1 MLQKLSRIVEK
12 NKKSITCWYILTVI
26 QQYVWWLREMI
37 CFRKEAVASMEDNMA
52 VYREQIKVQIK
63 IKFVWIM
70 KKKKIFFY
78 SIFSFN
84 RLNVKSLKYSE
95 KSLRTFQRNLQN
107 FAKMFPAKMILRKN
121 FLKFSWKFHQEN
133 WVDENSQNILHI

>member
-1 MLQKLSRIVEK
+1 
-12 NKKSITCWYILTVI
+12 
-26 QQYVWWLREMI
+26 
-37 CFRKEAVASMEDNMA
+37 
-52 VYREQIKVQIK
+52 
-63 IKFVWIM
+63 M

-121 FLKFSWKFHQEN
+121 FLKFS
-133 WVDENSQNILHI
+133 